1 VSTLSCVAWSWIL
14 RQPTTTIPLSLS
26 QNLKPLVIL
35 KTIVACSEQ
44 TIVIRLAEKD
54 GDMALKAMRFLNL
67 LLAGVLTGSEFA
79 GFVGFHLAWNISVEA
94 SCALG
99 RCQRYPLYDVRS
111 FSRQELV
118 APHELYL
125 PYRPPPEVNP
135 TKARDLSNKLRRN
148 PTGEPNHVRVRQVA
162 GRDVDEPFAARLG
175 NAMVRHPSE
184 LPAKRVKSLVVRK
197 YLREDGGRGEIESP
211 HSKVETGL

>member
-1 VSTLSCVAWSWIL
+1 MRKKLTVLFAAVMV
-14 RQPTTTIPLSLS
+14 
-26 QNLKPLVIL
+26 LV
-35 KTIVACSEQ
+35 
-44 TIVIRLAEKD
+44 
-54 GDMALKAMRFLNL
+54 MAA
-67 LLAGVLTGSEFA
+67 S
-79 GFVGFHLAWNISVEA
+79 LAWA
-94 SCALG
+94 AAGGHL
-99 RCQRYPLYDVRS
+99 RCRRYPLDDVRS

-175 NAMVRHPSE
+175 NAMVCHPSK

>member
-1 VSTLSCVAWSWIL
+1 VSPLSCEARSWNL

-26 QNLKPLVIL
+26 QYLKPLMIL
-35 KTIVACSEQ
+35 ETIVACSGQ

-54 GDMALKAMRFLNL
+54 GDMALKAMP
-67 LLAGVLTGSEFA
+67 
-79 GFVGFHLAWNISVEA
+79 

-148 PTGEPNHVRVRQVA
+148 PIGEPSHVRVRQVA
-162 GRDVDEPFAARLG
+162 GGDVDEPFAARLG
-175 NAMVRHPSE
+175 NATVRHPSE
-184 LPAKRVKSLVVRK
+184 LPAKRVKSPVVRK
-197 YLREDGGRGEIESP
+197 YLREYGGRGEIESP
-211 HSKVETGL
+211 QSKVETGL

>member
-1 VSTLSCVAWSWIL
+1 
-14 RQPTTTIPLSLS
+14 
-26 QNLKPLVIL
+26 
-35 KTIVACSEQ
+35 
-44 TIVIRLAEKD
+44 
-54 GDMALKAMRFLNL
+54 M
-67 LLAGVLTGSEFA
+67 
-79 GFVGFHLAWNISVEA
+79 

-99 RCQRYPLYDVRS
+99 RCQRYSLYDVRS

-135 TKARDLSNKLRRN
+135 TEVRDLSNELCRN
-148 PTGEPNHVRVRQVA
+148 LTGEPNHVRMWQVA
-162 GRDVDEPFAARLG
+162 SCEVDEPFAARLG
-175 NAMVRHPSE
+175 NAVVRHLSE

-211 HSKVETGL
+211 QSKVETGL

>member
-1 VSTLSCVAWSWIL
+1 MIRAKVPL
-14 RQPTTTIPLSLS
+14 RQ
-26 QNLKPLVIL
+26 N
-35 KTIVACSEQ
+35 A
-44 TIVIRLAEKD
+44 
-54 GDMALKAMRFLNL
+54 LNL
-67 LLAGVLTGSEFA
+67 GGSS
-79 GFVGFHLAWNISVEA
+79 GSYLAWNISVEA

-135 TKARDLSNKLRRN
+135 TKARDLSNKLCRN

-175 NAMVRHPSE
+175 NAMVRYPSE
-184 LPAKRVKSLVVRK
+184 LSAKRVKSPVVRK
-197 YLREDGGRGEIESP
+197 HLREDGGRERLSPDIVRSNLGCEPTTRHNSPRRAATSGSSEGKRPVCARSRAWSQAGSSDGEGCADAAYRGRVSQRRQRAMAP
-211 HSKVETGL
+211 

>member
-1 VSTLSCVAWSWIL
+1 MSPGRSRTESTTPFPCEQLSGQEA
-14 RQPTTTIPLSLS
+14 RDDPS
-26 QNLKPLVIL
+26 Q
-35 KTIVACSEQ
+35 
-44 TIVIRLAEKD
+44 
-54 GDMALKAMRFLNL
+54 
-67 LLAGVLTGSEFA
+67 GSIATKCPEFG

-184 LPAKRVKSLVVRK
+184 LPAKRVKSPVVRK
-197 YLREDGGRGEIESP
+197 YLREDGGWGEIESP